1 LQQIALMAKSNK
13 QHVGNTIRILRT
25 LAGMSQTQLAD
36 EIGKTRG
43 MVSHIERQG
52 KVNHYTLKDIAKAL
66 NTTVERIE
74 QYPITKNERV
84 FDTEDTIDKL
94 TTKIQQLQREI
105 ELLNDLVNHQK
116 KIIGLLEK
124 NLPEM

>member
-1 LQQIALMAKSNK
+1 MAKSNK
-13 QHVGNTIRILRT
+13 QHVGNVIRILRT

-66 NTTVERIE
+66 NTTVEWIE

-84 FDTEDTIDKL
+84 FDTEDTIDIL

-105 ELLNDLVNHQK
+105 ELLNDLVNPQK
-116 KIIGLLEK
+116 KRGYKEFCVNRK
-124 NLPEM
+124 GGCYW